1 MPPTAT
7 SLTVGSQDVTPAG
20 FPHSDTCGSTLSWQ
34 LTALFRGLYVLL
46 RQHVPRH
53 PSRAL
58 SRLSVLFL
66 ISLLP
71 DLSVPLLFAYSQISE
86 VATPVA
92 LQINVLL
99 LLFAFAL
106 FLIFLSNSLE
116 RFVNSTLICQPAQS
130 QPTT

>member
-1 MPPTAT
+1 
-7 SLTVGSQDVTPAG
+7 
-20 FPHSDTCGSTLSWQ
+20 
-34 LTALFRGLYVLL
+34 
-46 RQHVPRH
+46 
-53 PSRAL
+53 
-58 SRLSVLFL
+58 LFL

-86 VATPVA
+86 VTTPVA
-92 LQINVLL
+92 LQKRVL

-116 RFVNSTLICQPAQS
+116 RFVNSTLICQPARG